1 MTFDYDY
8 FVIGAGS
15 GGVRSARI
23 AAAHGARVAIAE
35 EYRVGGTCVIRGCV
49 PKKMLVIGADF
60 AGNLARA
67 EKFGWNISAKSFD
80 WRALRDN
87 VLGNVDYLNQ
97 LYQRN
102 LDNHKVDTLHA
113 HARLVGPN
121 RVQVDDREITARH
134 VLIATGARPFVPR
147 IPGAAHGIT
156 SNEFFHLDNL
166 PRRAVIIGGGYIAV
180 EFAGILH
187 ELGCDVSLVLR
198 SDVLLRGWDRSLAD
212 HLLDIMQKRGIR
224 FIFNANVAQLDKADD
239 GTLTA
244 HFDHGAPAACDLLL
258 WATGRVPNVENL
270 GLDTVG
276 IDTADNG
283 AIPVDDAS
291 HTKLPWLHAV
301 GDVTDRIQLTPVAIR
316 EGHAL
321 ADTLFGDNPR
331 QVDHSCVPSAVFSH
345 PPLASVGL
353 TETEARARFADVR
366 IFRSDF
372 RPMAN
377 SLAGSSERCLYKLVV
392 DGETDRL
399 LGAHLI
405 GPEAPE
411 ILQVFAIAVKAGLT
425 KAQIDETVALH
436 PTMAE
441 ELVLMRA

>member
-23 AAAHGARVAIAE
+23 AAEHGARVGIAE

-60 AGNLARA
+60 AGNLAKA
-67 EKFGWNISAKSFD
+67 EKFGWTIAQKSFD
-80 WRALRDN
+80 WVALRDN
-87 VLGNVDYLNQ
+87 VLGNVDHLNS

-102 LDNHKVDTLHA
+102 LDSHHVDTFHA
-113 HARLVGPN
+113 HAELIGANRLRVGE
-121 RVQVDDREITARH
+121 REISARH
-134 VLIATGARPFVPR
+134 VLIATGAHPFVPDL
-147 IPGAAHGIT
+147 PGAALGIT
-156 SNEFFHLDNL
+156 SNEFFHLPAL

-187 ELGCDVSLVLR
+187 ELGAEVTLVLR

-212 HLLDIMQKRGIR
+212 WLQRISEAKGIR
-224 FIFNANVAQLDKADD
+224 FRFNTNVQSIAKQPDDSLDI
-239 GTLTA
+239 
-244 HFDHGAPAACDLLL
+244 HFDSGAPAAADMLL
-258 WATGRVPNVENL
+258 WATGRLPNTRGL
-270 GLDTVG
+270 GLAAIGLDTG
-276 IDTADNG
+276 PKG
-283 AIPVDDAS
+283 AIPVDAYS
-291 HTKLPWLHAV
+291 HTRLPWLHAV

-321 ADTLFGDNPR
+321 ADTLFGDHPR
-331 QVDHSCVPSAVFSH
+331 KIDHACVPSAVFSH

-353 TETEARARFADVR
+353 TEAEARRQFDVR
-366 IFRSDF
+366 IFETDF
-372 RPMAN
+372 RPMAH
-377 SLAGSSERCLYKLVV
+377 SLTGSTERCYYKLVV
-392 DGETDRL
+392 DARTDRL
-399 LGAHLI
+399 LGAHII
-405 GPEAPE
+405 GPESAE

-441 ELVLMRA
+441 ELVLMR